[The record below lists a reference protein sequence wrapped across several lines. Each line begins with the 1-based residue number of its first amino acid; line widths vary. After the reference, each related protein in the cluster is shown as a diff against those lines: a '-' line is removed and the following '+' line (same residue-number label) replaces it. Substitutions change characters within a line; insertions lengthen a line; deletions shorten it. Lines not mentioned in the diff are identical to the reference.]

1 MSTESLT
8 ARPLTLGV
16 PRRTA
21 RGRLLGISR
30 AGVVVLLLL
39 AVANGVFLYLLPG
52 RAEYDYAWQ
61 IEPAIS
67 AAFLGAGYL
76 AGSVATALVAFATRS
91 WRSLRVLPLPL
102 VVLSVAL
109 LGATTIHADRF
120 RWDYLPTWVW
130 TGVYAGVPFVVAV
143 LWRLQ
148 ERREPRPPAAHPGLR
163 RLRVL
168 SAVLGGLLAAGSIAL
183 YVAPAAL
190 ADLWPWHLTPL
201 LARCVASWY
210 ALVATSLIGSAV
222 TLRRPVEAIIPYAT
236 LLSWS
241 GLLLLLPLLHSGDI
255 GNAGASLAAW
265 VAVMVA
271 LLALAAYALR
281 VAVPLSRAGDE
292 RL

>member
-1 MSTESLT
+1 MSAQSLT
-8 ARPLTLGV
+8 ARPPSLVV
-16 PRRTA
+16 PRRPA
-21 RGRLLGISR
+21 PGRLLGISR

-39 AVANGVFLYLLPG
+39 AVANGVFLYFLPG
-52 RAEYDYAWQ
+52 RAEYDYAWE

-76 AGSVATALVAFATRS
+76 AGTVATALVVFATRS

-109 LGATTIHADRF
+109 LGATMIHADRF

-148 ERREPRPPAAHPGLR
+148 ERREPAVPAAHPGLR
-163 RLRVL
+163 RLRIL

-183 YVAPAAL
+183 YLAPAAL

-210 ALVATSLIGSAV
+210 ALVATSLLGSAL
-222 TLRRPVEAIIPYAT
+222 TLRRPSEAIIPYAT

-241 GLLLLLPLLHSGDI
+241 GLLLLLPVLHRGDV
-255 GNAGASLAAW
+255 AGASLGAW
-265 VAVMVA
+265 LVVMIA
-271 LLALAAYALR
+271 LFALAAYALR
-281 VAVPLSRAGDE
+281 VAVPLSRAEGE